1 MRRGPGVLT
10 SALALEPVN
19 ALVARRTILVFLSVV
34 VLAWPIR
41 SAVASP
47 LRGQASPVGCGPTWE
62 IVPSP
67 NPGTDGNGLASVVA
81 LSATDVWA
89 AGSYNLR
96 NPTLET
102 WPLFLHW
109 DGLTWSIV
117 PNGTSAPSHFIQDI
131 VAIGSDDLWAVGLGG
146 YVEHWDGLAWS
157 EVSAPALAGANLWA
171 AAGITANDVWTV
183 GEYHPFGETAQTFI
197 GRWDGTAWNQVPS
210 PNAGT
215 SDNYLYGIVA
225 VSQTE
230 VWAVGNYVGPTGM
243 LKALIERWNGSTWSI
258 VPSPELDTVNFTP
271 RGVDSKG
278 SAPIVLAGSV
288 DNGVVAK
295 TLIERSNGATWKRVR
310 SPNLMGMNNYL
321 IDVSLGTGMNAWAVG
336 WAEQR
341 FADQAVTL
349 IERFA
354 GGSWT
359 IEDSADVPGAS
370 NQLFGSTVGPTG
382 EVWAV
387 GDYAPNG
394 QPSRSLIERLCP

>member
-1 MRRGPGVLT
+1 MF
-10 SALALEPVN
+10 
-19 ALVARRTILVFLSVV
+19 VFMSVF

-41 SAVASP
+41 AATGSTGHGRAPS
-47 LRGQASPVGCGPTWE
+47 VGCGPTWG

-81 LSATDVWA
+81 ISASDVWA

-109 DGLTWSIV
+109 DGVTWSVV
-117 PNGTSAPSHFIQDI
+117 PNGTSAPSHFIMDL
-131 VAIGSDDLWAVGLGG
+131 VAIGSNDVWAAGLGG
-146 YVEHWDGLAWS
+146 YVEHWNGLAWS
-157 EVSAPALAGANLWA
+157 EVSAPALAGTNLWA
-171 AAGITANDVWTV
+171 AAGSSANDIWTV

-197 GRWDGTAWNQVPS
+197 GRWDGTVWTQVPS

-225 VSQTE
+225 VSQTD
-230 VWAVGNYVGPTGM
+230 VWAVGNYIGPTGTTQ
-243 LKALIERWNGSTWSI
+243 ALIERWNGTTWSI
-258 VPSPELDTVNFTP
+258 VSSPELDTVNFNP

-288 DNGVVAK
+288 DNGVASR
-295 TLIERSNGATWKRVR
+295 TLIERWNGARWKRVQ
-310 SPNLMGMNNYL
+310 SPNLSGMNNYL
-321 IDVSLGTGMNAWAVG
+321 IDVSFGTGINAWTVG
-336 WAEQR
+336 WAEQPSS
-341 FADQAVTL
+341 DHSVTL
-349 IERFA
+349 IERFV
-354 GGSWT
+354 GGSWAV
-359 IEDSADVPGAS
+359 EDSADVPGAS
-370 NQLFGSTVGPTG
+370 NRLSGTTVGPTG

-387 GDYAPNG
+387 GSYAPTG